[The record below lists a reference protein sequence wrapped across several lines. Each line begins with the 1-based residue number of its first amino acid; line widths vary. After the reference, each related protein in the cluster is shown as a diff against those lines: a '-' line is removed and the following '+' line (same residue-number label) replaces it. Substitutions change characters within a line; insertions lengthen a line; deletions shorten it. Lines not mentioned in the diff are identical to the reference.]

1 MRRSARSSLD
11 RVAIDVCSYHA
22 RALLSRLSTSV
33 RPPVPTAQESK
44 RYWRVVYAAA
54 QFEVSDLYSQ
64 YLPAWAPVAVAQ
76 DSLEVRSTR
85 LPADYSDCSWPPLV
99 PASSSNGS

>member
-1 MRRSARSSLD
+1 FREAMRRIARASLD
-11 RVAIDVCSYHA
+11 RAASGVCSYLA

-54 QFEVSDLYSQ
+54 QFEGAVLYSQ
-64 YLPAWAPVAVAQ
+64 SLPAWAPVAVAQ

-85 LPADYSDCSWPPLV
+85 LPVDYSDCSWPPGLV
-99 PASSSNGS
+99 PA